1 MTYYFEVI
9 TNGRILSPK
18 YHLLNILDYICI
30 TVFYGN
36 ELRQVVGAK
45 MRPMYYVPLA
55 LYHIDCQ
62 SELLSSSPCVCLSD
76 KESVS

>member
-9 TNGRILSPK
+9 TNGRIHSPK

-36 ELRQVVGAK
+36 ELWQVVGAK
-45 MRPMYYVPLA
+45 MRPM
-55 LYHIDCQ
+55 
-62 SELLSSSPCVCLSD
+62 
-76 KESVS
+76 